1 MKRILLLVVIGLV
14 AIQLV
19 PYGRSH
25 TNPPVR
31 QEPSWD
37 SPQTKALAERA
48 CFDCHSNQTKW
59 PAYANIAP
67 SSWLVQHDV
76 DEGRENVNFSEWD
89 RPQKNAGDA
98 VKEVQEGEMPPW
110 QYTILHPEA
119 RLSDAETRQLVEGLR
134 ATLAQSGYPEAAGEG
149 R

>member
-1 MKRILLLVVIGLV
+1 MKRAVLLAIGVLV

-37 SPQTKALAERA
+37 NPQTRVLAERA

-59 PAYANIAP
+59 PGYASVAP

-76 DEGRENVNFSEWD
+76 DEGREHVNFSEWD
-89 RPQKNAGDA
+89 RPQKKARDA
-98 VKEVQEGEMPPW
+98 VDEVEEGEMPPST
-110 QYTILHPEA
+110 YTILHPEA
-119 RLSDAETRQLVEGLR
+119 RLSDAERRQLADGLR
-134 ATLAQSGYPEAAGEG
+134 ATLAQSGYPEASPNP